1 MGRTWV
7 LTDLPCIPIE
17 DVSKCLYS
25 RDAASS
31 ICIRL
36 LDIPRI
42 LMPCLGIRG
51 VNADLTLHLQEPWLC
66 VGKLGVNGCYLE
78 LRTTAAVF

>member
-1 MGRTWV
+1 M
-7 LTDLPCIPIE
+7 LTDLPCICIE

-25 RDAASS
+25 RDVASS

-36 LDIPRI
+36 LDIPCI

-51 VNADLTLHLQEPWLC
+51 VSADLTLHLQEPWLC